1 MGSLLLLS
9 IFSFLVIIAQTVQ
22 DVAKYIKDLKYDM
35 EIITLFLPIGGSDT
49 TLLRILRIQDRI

>member
-22 DVAKYIKDLKYDM
+22 DIAKYVKDLKYDM
-35 EIITLFLPIGGSDT
+35 EIITLFLPIRGSDS
-49 TLLRILRIQDRI
+49 TLLPILRSLDRI